1 MSRFQEMH
9 DSTLSRSTLS
19 DSKLMKDRLKTRFSK
34 QLSESQIIS
43 NVFQKSPIEQVLRK
57 IDSDDATKMQND
69 LWKVRISRYLGKS
82 SLDMLR
88 SLKDSPALESA
99 QFFTDDEQTVTFLVR
114 LTNEVR

>member
-19 DSKLMKDRLKTRFSK
+19 DSKLMKDRLKNRFSK
-34 QLSESQIIS
+34 QLSESQTIS
-43 NVFQKSPIEQVLRK
+43 NVFQKSPVEQVLRK
-57 IDSDDATKMQND
+57 IDAEDATKMQND

-88 SLKDSPALESA
+88 QLKNSSALESA
-99 QFFTDDEQTVTFLVR
+99 QFFAEDDRTVTFVVR
-114 LTNEVR
+114 LANAI

>member
-9 DSTLSRSTLS
+9 DSMLSRSTLS

-34 QLSESQIIS
+34 RSSDSQSIS
-43 NVFQKSPIEQVLRK
+43 NVFQNSPVEQVLRK
-57 IDSDDATKMQND
+57 IDSNDATKMQND
-69 LWKVRISRYLGKS
+69 LWKVRISRHLNKS

-99 QFFTDDEQTVTFLVR
+99 QFFTDNEQTVTFLVR
-114 LTNEVR
+114 LTNKI

>member
-19 DSKLMKDRLKTRFSK
+19 DSKLLKDRMKNRFFKRS
-34 QLSESQIIS
+34 SDSQSIS
-43 NVFQKSPIEQVLRK
+43 NVFQKSPVEQVLRK
-57 IDSDDATKMQND
+57 IDSNDATKMQND
-69 LWKVRISRYLGKS
+69 LWKVRIARYLGKS

-99 QFFTDDEQTVTFLVR
+99 QFFTDDEQTVTFLVK
-114 LTNEVR
+114 LKTSN

>member
-19 DSKLMKDRLKTRFSK
+19 DSKLMKDRLKNRFSK
-34 QLSESQIIS
+34 QLSESQTIS
-43 NVFQKSPIEQVLRK
+43 NVFQKSPVEQVLRK
-57 IDSDDATKMQND
+57 IDAEDATKMQND

-88 SLKDSPALESA
+88 QLKNLSALESA
-99 QFFTDDEQTVTFLVR
+99 QFFAEDDRTVTFVVR
-114 LTNEVR
+114 LANAI